1 MDNVYFIGGN
11 KIYPFLLQPVFK
23 DYIWGGNR
31 LRNDFH
37 KKSELSRLAES
48 WELSLQTGNCSTISN
63 GIYSGKPLSVII
75 DIDRERI
82 LGKNCNRFKDFPLLI
97 KFIDAEDNLS
107 IQVHPDDNYAKQNF
121 GSYGKSELWYVCDA
135 LPGAKII
142 LGFKR
147 VITKNEFQRHI
158 VNNTLSEVVNEIP
171 VKKGDAFFVKAGTL
185 HAIGKGVII
194 AEIQQNSDLT
204 FRVYDYGRVDSNGLQ
219 RKLHIDDALQVTD
232 LSPSAGDLRGVTI
245 HNKDG
250 SELLWEHDSF
260 IVYKINIKGSLI
272 MNAGTDS
279 FCSILVTDG
288 AGALIYNEDG
298 RKKEMIFLQG
308 DSLFIP
314 AGFGKF
320 EIRGNCTIL
329 RSLIGE
335 KLQ

>member
-11 KIYPFLLQPVFK
+11 KIYPLKLQPVFK
-23 DYIWGGNR
+23 NYIWGGNR
-31 LRNDFH
+31 LRDSFH
-37 KKSELSRLAES
+37 KKSDLSHIAES
-48 WELSLQTGNCSTISN
+48 WELTVHPGNCSTVSN
-63 GIYSGKPLSVII
+63 GIYAGKALSDIFN
-75 DIDRERI
+75 IDRERV
-82 LGKNCNRFKDFPLLI
+82 LGKNCNRFKDFPILI
-97 KFIDAEDNLS
+97 KFIDAGENLS
-107 IQVHPDDNYAKQNF
+107 VQVHPDDTYAKLNF
-121 GSYGKSELWYVCDA
+121 GLCGKSELWYVCDGK
-135 LPGAKII
+135 PESKII

-158 VNNTLSEVVNEIP
+158 AENTLHEVVNEIP

-204 FRVYDYGRVDSNGLQ
+204 FRVYDYDRVDNNGLQ
-219 RKLHIDDALQVTD
+219 RKLHIDDALQVID
-232 LSPSAGDLRGVTI
+232 LSPSTGDLRGVTI

-250 SELLWEHDSF
+250 STLLWKHDSF
-260 IVYKINIKGSLI
+260 IVYKINLKGSFI
-272 MNAGTDS
+272 INVSIDS

-288 AGALIYNEDG
+288 AGTLIYNEDG
-298 RKKEMIFLQG
+298 RKKEMIFLRG

-329 RSLIGE
+329 RTVIGE
-335 KLQ
+335 I